1 MQFESIEVNSKEKR
15 SYLVR
20 HAREQDAP
28 NVIAL
33 ERKVLNETTYL
44 PIISDEYK
52 NNLIDERKY
61 LEDARKSN
69 KVGVLVAVMDGD
81 LAGIARVM
89 PKSEN
94 FKESHIA
101 KIEVMVQRK
110 YEGQGIGKVLA
121 SNLIDLATEKG
132 FEVIYAYSNDKNK
145 KVTTLLTRLGF
156 KLACSIP
163 YAFKE
168 PDGSYDNE
176 LVFVKVSNKLS

>member
-1 MQFESIEVNSKEKR
+1 MQFESIEVNSKNGR

-33 ERKVLNETTYL
+33 ERKVLNETTFL

-69 KVGVLVAVMDGD
+69 KFGVLVAIIDGD
-81 LAGIARVM
+81 LAGVAKIM

-110 YEGQGIGKVLA
+110 YEGQGIGKTLTD
-121 SNLIDLATEKG
+121 NLVNLATNTG
-132 FEVIYAYSNDKNK
+132 FEIIYAYSNDKNK
-145 KVTTLLTRLGF
+145 KAVTMLTRLDF
-156 KLACSIP
+156 KIACSVP
-163 YAFKE
+163 KAFKE

-176 LVFVKVSNKLS
+176 LILVKVAK